1 MCLPGHALQRDV
13 SWRQIDCDCAPRQ
26 VLLLIRQMEA
36 TATTATAARV
46 SLLCI
51 GQQAIMDAYLCLLHL
66 TTGVRHTT
74 GVPHASGRVQSLN
87 HQSSLAWACGCNM
100 QQQA

>member
-1 MCLPGHALQRDV
+1 
-13 SWRQIDCDCAPRQ
+13 

-66 TTGVRHTT
+66 TTGVCHMHRAGSNHSGPTISPAWP
-74 GVPHASGRVQSLN
+74 GLGMWLQHAAAGLISCVCAYTCL
-87 HQSSLAWACGCNM
+87 
-100 QQQA
+100 